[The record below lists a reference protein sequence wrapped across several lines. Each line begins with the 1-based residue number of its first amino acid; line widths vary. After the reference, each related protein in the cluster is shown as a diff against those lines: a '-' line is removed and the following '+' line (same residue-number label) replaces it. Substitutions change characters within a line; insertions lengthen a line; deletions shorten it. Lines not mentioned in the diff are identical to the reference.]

1 MIITRENKGQAYL
14 TFMANGEIRL
24 NKKTI
29 GIWKVR
35 NRRRFTENYTF
46 FRQEK
51 ILSATVFPRT
61 NREKFFQNGN
71 KYSLMQ
77 MVATAIPDNMLP
89 EA

>member
-1 MIITRENKGQAYL
+1 MIITRNKKGQAFL

-29 GIWKVR
+29 GIWRIR

-46 FRQEK
+46 YRQEK

-61 NREKFFQNGN
+61 NKEKYFQDGN
-71 KYSLMQ
+71 KYTLMQ
-77 MVATAIPDNMLP
+77 MVAAAIPDNMLP

>member
-1 MIITRENKGQAYL
+1 MIITRNKKGLAYL

-29 GIWKVR
+29 GIWRIR

-46 FRQEK
+46 YRQEK

-61 NREKFFQNGN
+61 NKEKYFQDGN
-71 KYSLMQ
+71 KYTLMQ
-77 MVATAIPDNMLP
+77 MVAAAIPDNMLP